1 MADNFTSLSGSEL
14 ISAFRKGEF
23 ELDCIH
29 MQLAQNKDEK
39 PIVCSGRGYIRVAK
53 DGRLEFKIYA
63 TDVTDTDAFAA
74 FKSTMAVASGTI
86 YASTDFY
93 TLTAIDQFR
102 NSWTA
107 DRILPDASWP
117 GPVSLPIV
125 EGRMDVLRTT
135 SGQFS
140 KPSKEHLLRLHF
152 FDDGD
157 VPYPNLNVEQTPEGQ
172 KLRRDHARFAAAG
185 CDFLVAKGEAEFTVE
200 AESDTEFRPHF
211 ETRIVEALQFLLAR
225 SLLPRILVRNESKRQ
240 SLELT
245 SANPKSIRPHL
256 HPPLAPGYQG
266 YYDHAWNLFSRYLDY
281 VLRSNDTMYWH
292 SCSYHLHNACE
303 ASANSIDAWA
313 IGVCLAVEGISS
325 LVEVPQTKEEKKLK
339 KDICKSL
346 TEFID
351 AQHWDEKFTRRLKGL
366 VGQLQSLRV
375 IDRLE
380 PLRALGSVDEA
391 HVGAWSKL
399 RNRQAH
405 PKYSDL
411 KNLDMREVQA
421 MLDMISKTTVLMYL
435 IVFHLIGYTGKY
447 VDYGTHRYPVR
458 DYPPSAP
465 KLAKPVETNPESL
478 PTTTRISLKSTLRT
492 WCRAVHAGLCALFR
506 CTDAV
511 RADD

>member
-1 MADNFTSLSGSEL
+1 
-14 ISAFRKGEF
+14 
-23 ELDCIH
+23 
-29 MQLAQNKDEK
+29 
-39 PIVCSGRGYIRVAK
+39 
-53 DGRLEFKIYA
+53 
-63 TDVTDTDAFAA
+63 
-74 FKSTMAVASGTI
+74 
-86 YASTDFY
+86 
-93 TLTAIDQFR
+93 
-102 NSWTA
+102 
-107 DRILPDASWP
+107 
-117 GPVSLPIV
+117 
-125 EGRMDVLRTT
+125 
-135 SGQFS
+135 
-140 KPSKEHLLRLHF
+140 
-152 FDDGD
+152 
-157 VPYPNLNVEQTPEGQ
+157 
-172 KLRRDHARFAAAG
+172 
-185 CDFLVAKGEAEFTVE
+185 
-200 AESDTEFRPHF
+200 
-211 ETRIVEALQFLLAR
+211 
-225 SLLPRILVRNESKRQ
+225 
-240 SLELT
+240 LELT

-256 HPPLAPGYQG
+256 DPPLAPGYQG

-405 PKYSDL
+405 PKHADL

-421 MLDMISKTTVLMYL
+421 MLDLISKTTVLMYL

-465 KLAKPVETNPESL
+465 ELAKPVETDPESL
-478 PTTTRISLKSTLRT
+478 PTTTRISLKSTLCT

-506 CTDAV
+506 CADAV